1 MAQII
6 LHRYDKE
13 ADMIICTGEILAD
26 MIGKIEDGR
35 VCYDRFAGGAPF
47 NVACGLKKLG
57 AKCGFCG
64 CVGED
69 LIGDFLEDFAK
80 SRGFDYLHL
89 VRDQTRNTTLAFV
102 ELNEAGERKF
112 SFFRKNTAD
121 YALPAAAADEIADIA
136 HVAHLG
142 SLPLTQPQG
151 RAFADTLIAK
161 MHAKGKKVTF
171 DVNYRDDLFAN
182 EEEGVALYKK
192 YVEAADIVKFSE
204 EELVLFAAGETPE
217 DRLKTIAGTDKVAL
231 VTLGER
237 GSMACVCG
245 KIYRSDSI
253 RVHTVDT
260 TGAGDAFFAG
270 VLSALDEG
278 ETDWNRILRRG
289 NVCGALATEKKG
301 AIDAFPDRDFVQ
313 RSL

>member
-1 MAQII
+1 
-6 LHRYDKE
+6 
-13 ADMIICTGEILAD
+13 MIICTGEILAD

-35 VCYDRFAGGAPF
+35 ICYDRFAGGAPF

-237 GSMACVCG
+237 GSVRKDIPFGQYSGTHRRYDRCRGCLFRGRFKRFGRGGNGLEPHPAAWQC
-245 KIYRSDSI
+245 
-253 RVHTVDT
+253 
-260 TGAGDAFFAG
+260 
-270 VLSALDEG
+270 
-278 ETDWNRILRRG
+278 LRRPCDG
-289 NVCGALATEKKG
+289 KEGG
-301 AIDAFPDRDFVQ
+301 DRCF
-313 RSL
+313 S